1 MASKGAQLK
10 RISDIGVIGS
20 PAVTCALFTLVTDD
34 SEATIETAGYLNDD
48 ATRFPE
54 GNSSILD
61 VLAVR
66 SGTPVGLRYIVNRTG
81 GVITLTA
88 FKGTA

>member
-1 MASKGAQLK
+1 MASQGAALK
-10 RISDIGVIGS
+10 RITEIGVIGS
-20 PAVTCALFTLVTDD
+20 PAVSCALFTLVTND
-34 SEATIETAGYLNDD
+34 SEATIETASYLNDD

-54 GNSSILD
+54 GNSSILM

-66 SGTPVGLRYIVNRTG
+66 SGTPVGVMYIVNRTG